1 MKLIVGLG
9 NPGKKYERTRHN
21 VGFMVIDAYC
31 KKYGIKLTAKTKF
44 KGELGQGTIGGET
57 VLLLKPH
64 TYMNLSGDAV
74 RAVQQFYQINDKE
87 ILVIHDDLDLPT
99 GKIRIRQKGSA
110 GGHNGLKS
118 IIQQTGSQEFHR
130 LKIGIDKDPVIP
142 TVDYVLGRFA
152 KSEQAAIDEAILLS
166 IDVIDDWVKH
176 DIITVMNKY
185 N

>member
-9 NPGKKYERTRHN
+9 NPGKKYDRTRHN
-21 VGFMVIDAYC
+21 VGFMVIDAFC
-31 KKYGIKLTAKTKF
+31 KEKGGQLATKAKF
-44 KGELGQGTIGGET
+44 KGEFAQLSIHGET

-64 TYMNLSGDAV
+64 TYMNLSGESV
-74 RAVQQFYQINDKE
+74 RAVQQFYNIKE
-87 ILVIHDDLDLPT
+87 QDILVVHDDLDLPT

-118 IIQQTGSQEFHR
+118 IIQHLSSEQFHR
-130 LKIGIDKDPVIP
+130 LKIGIDKDPNIP
-142 TVDYVLGRFA
+142 TVNYVLGRFS
-152 KSEQAAIDEAILLS
+152 KTEQTVIDETIS
-166 IDVIDDWVKH
+166 MCVDVLDDWVQN